1 MPSISQSYEVIL
13 DFTNDTLDSATV
25 QLLRDYGRPS
35 NRIILLNPGETM
47 SLVLAAGDTYK
58 YTLKTKYKV
67 VNVTSVIIFPKLVKI
82 SNTLTYTCA
91 LNQTTTTIIQS
102 SSMERRRVWTLP
114 TFPPRFLSMAASR
127 RISKNTSER
136 HYSWSPFPWNTILY
150 IWL

>member
-67 VNVTSVIIFPKLVKI
+67 VNVTSVIIF
-82 SNTLTYTCA
+82 
-91 LNQTTTTIIQS
+91 
-102 SSMERRRVWTLP
+102 
-114 TFPPRFLSMAASR
+114 
-127 RISKNTSER
+127 SKTGKNIKHANLYMCIEPNNNNNSEPE
-136 HYSWSPFPWNTILY
+136 HGET
-150 IWL
+150 